1 MKSKF
6 NKLKF
11 TKYKQIFKT
20 NKLQLKLYQPKK
32 NINVVTKLTLGYS
45 FLIFVIISLLGT
57 MLYTYTKYN
66 DLTSKSHVST
76 KIANNLLYTDISERS
91 TLRWGVDSDFY
102 NNYNYINSA
111 KKEAQKYNNKSHNI
125 ESIISKI
132 DKYDSLSLTI
142 NTLSKDKSTLSE
154 KLYSNSESSL
164 SVIKK
169 LVSVLEL
176 QYDSL
181 VESNSFSDT
190 DITKKLQNIETANNM
205 YNEFLQARVYE
216 GNFMIT
222 HDKSYVTKIKESIN
236 NIRTLNV
243 DLREVFKDSKINSG
257 QVKVINDFLDKYED
271 SIDKLTLT
279 LESLSQAEKELTSLT
294 DETINATN
302 NLFIQNQKEFNR
314 TSNIFLYISI
324 TLFILAI
331 IVTVIGSLIINYS
344 VKKPLSLLNSELI
357 TATDNKDLTKQINI
371 KSNDEF
377 HSLSNCFNSFIS
389 NIHGIIEN
397 IISISHSM
405 FETSDNVNEKVF
417 ELNNDIEGIS
427 SEVEH
432 LSDSLNSSNEA
443 TSNIN
448 NLSRGIYDIVESV
461 SELAQNEAT
470 NADDSHK
477 TAKIIEGK
485 VESSK
490 IKTQNIYQTTRTE
503 LKKSIEDVA
512 VVKNIRVLSQKITEI
527 SDETNLLAL
536 NATIEAAC
544 AGEHGKGFAAVAASV
559 RKLSE
564 DTKVTIKEI
573 REVTDAVIKAVDNL
587 AEHSH
592 HILDFIDKDLIN
604 TYALLDEINQK
615 YILDS
620 KRNKDCFSDFENKMH
635 IVFESVH
642 NIVNKIDYI
651 SNSIDENTKGLE
663 IISQKVKHIKNV
675 SNTVSSASNSVN
687 KTAGTLQSISRSFIV

>member
-1 MKSKF
+1 MKF
-6 NKLKF
+6 IINKLKF
-11 TKYKQIFKT
+11 TKHKPKFKL
-20 NKLQLKLYQPKK
+20 NKIQLKLYQPKK
-32 NINVVTKLTLGYS
+32 SINVVTKLTLGYS

-76 KIANNLLYTDISERS
+76 KISNNLLYTDISERS

-111 KKEAQKYNNKSHNI
+111 KEEAEKYSNKSHNI

-154 KLYSNSESSL
+154 KLNSNSESSL

-176 QYDSL
+176 QYNSL
-181 VESNSFSDT
+181 VESNSFSDAG
-190 DITKKLQNIETANNM
+190 ITKKLQNIETANNM

-222 HDKSYVTKIKESIN
+222 HDKSYVAKIKESIN
-236 NIRTLNV
+236 TIRTLNV
-243 DLREVFKDSKINSG
+243 DLKEVFKDSKINSG

-279 LESLSQAEKELTSLT
+279 LESLSEAENKLTNLT
-294 DETINATN
+294 DETIKATN

-357 TATDNKDLTKQINI
+357 TATNNKDLTKQINI

-377 HSLSNCFNSFIS
+377 HSLSNCFNTFIS

-461 SELAQNEAT
+461 SQLAQNEAT

-485 VESSK
+485 VENSK
-490 IKTQNIYQTTRTE
+490 KKTQNIYQTTRTE

-527 SDETNLLAL
+527 SNETNLLAL

-604 TYALLDEINQK
+604 TYSLLDEINQK

-675 SNTVSSASNSVN
+675 SSTVSSASNSVN
-687 KTAGTLQSISRSFIV
+687 KTAGSLQSISSSFIV